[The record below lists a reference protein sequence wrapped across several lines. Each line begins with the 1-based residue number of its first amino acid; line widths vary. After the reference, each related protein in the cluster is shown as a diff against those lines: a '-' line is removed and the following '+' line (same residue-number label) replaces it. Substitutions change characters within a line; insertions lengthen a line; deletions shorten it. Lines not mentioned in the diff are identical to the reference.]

1 MCPVCIANVMVTAA
15 GATSTGGLAMFAI
28 KNFFSKP
35 DRNHQ
40 TNETRKNENRDIG
53 IENKRERSEP

>member
-1 MCPVCIANVMVTAA
+1 MCFECIANVMLTAA
-15 GATSTGGLAMFAI
+15 GATSTGGLAIFAI

-53 IENKRERSEP
+53 IEHK